1 MISYISRGECLFHQA
16 FQPPPA
22 WVWSPTV
29 LPQQHLPDTAR
40 VHLWPHTRDSGCSA
54 QEQDM
59 ADNAKKGKKWAQMA
73 VPDTLVEATV
83 GIAWHVSAR
92 PHQSL

>member
-1 MISYISRGECLFHQA
+1 
-16 FQPPPA
+16 
-22 WVWSPTV
+22 
-29 LPQQHLPDTAR
+29 
-40 VHLWPHTRDSGCSA
+40 
-54 QEQDM
+54 M